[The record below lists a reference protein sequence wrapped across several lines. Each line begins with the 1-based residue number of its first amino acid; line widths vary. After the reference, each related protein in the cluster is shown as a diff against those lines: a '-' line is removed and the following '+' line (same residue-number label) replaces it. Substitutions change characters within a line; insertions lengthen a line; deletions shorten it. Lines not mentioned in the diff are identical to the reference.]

1 MKKSIIRIL
10 IFLLLVTTLV
20 SCETLSTDSTTPQD
34 TTNSYDNSSKQQQS
48 PETKFLGTWEYSDKK
63 FGETAKKLGIKGWP
77 SDSRYEFAFSFR
89 PDGTGTLSRI
99 TSAYGSE
106 TEEKQ
111 EFIWYI
117 DTSYDKRVWA
127 IMQDNTAESYNL
139 LYKNELFLTMNTT
152 DLGTMFFAKK
162 QQGLI
167 EQ

>member
-48 PETKFLGTWEYSDKK
+48 PESKFIGTWVYSDKN
-63 FGETAKKLGIKGWP
+63 FYETAIKLGIEDVP
-77 SDSRYEFAFSFR
+77 VDSRFELAFSFGL
-89 PDGTGTLSRI
+89 DGKGTLSKI
-99 TSAYGSE
+99 AFAYGSRN
-106 TEEKQ
+106 EEKQ
-111 EFIWYI
+111 DFIWYV
-117 DTSYDKRVWA
+117 DASYDKRVWA

>member
-1 MKKSIIRIL
+1 MKNTLIRMLIL
-10 IFLLLVTTLV
+10 FLLVATLV
-20 SCETLSTDSTTPQD
+20 SCETLMSDGTRSSD
-34 TTNSYDNSSKQQQS
+34 TTSDYNNSPKQQES
-48 PETKFLGTWEYSDKK
+48 PDTKFIGTWVYSDKN
-63 FGETAKKLGIKGWP
+63 FSETAKKLGFEGWP

-111 EFIWYI
+111 EFIWYY
-117 DTSYDKRVWA
+117 DTSYLRRVWVV
-127 IMQDNTAESYNL
+127 IKDNTAESYNL
-139 LYKNELFLTMNTT
+139 LYENELFLTMNTT

-162 QQGLI
+162 QIGLI